1 MTFEVALVSV
11 LGALL
16 GSLRVLAMMVVGPLF
31 GHPAIGTR
39 SRITAALLLT
49 WAFAPVAVGPLARA
63 DWDVAS
69 LVWAAFVELAIG
81 GLIGLGASLVFSAM
95 MLLGEFV
102 AVQGGIGA
110 AQAIDPATGV
120 SSPAIGLAL
129 EAFALLV
136 FLAIDGHHELIRG
149 IGESFVILPV
159 GGAPP
164 SPETFLAVAR
174 LASSVWSIAVQIAAP
189 VVVAIFVQNVATGV
203 LSRALPQLNILIVNL
218 PLHVG
223 VVLLL
228 LGLGSNELIHAMKDR
243 IEVWPEGVFEVVAGG
258 SHGR

>member
-1 MTFEVALVSV
+1 M
-11 LGALL
+11 
-16 GSLRVLAMMVVGPLF
+16 
-31 GHPAIGTR
+31 
-39 SRITAALLLT
+39 
-49 WAFAPVAVGPLARA
+49 
-63 DWDVAS
+63 
-69 LVWAAFVELAIG
+69 
-81 GLIGLGASLVFSAM
+81 
-95 MLLGEFV
+95 
-102 AVQGGIGA
+102 
-110 AQAIDPATGV
+110 
-120 SSPAIGLAL
+120 
-129 EAFALLV
+129 
-136 FLAIDGHHELIRG
+136 
-149 IGESFVILPV
+149 
-159 GGAPP
+159 
-164 SPETFLAVAR
+164 AR

>member
-1 MTFEVALVSV
+1 MTLDVALVSV
-11 LGALL
+11 LGGLL

-31 GHPAIGTR
+31 GHPAISMR
-39 SRITAALLLT
+39 LRLSAALLLT
-49 WAFAPVAVGPLARA
+49 WAFAPVATGRLAQA

-69 LVWAAFVELAIG
+69 LAGAAFVELAIG
-81 GLIGLGASLVFSAM
+81 ALIGLGAGLVFTAM

-110 AQAIDPATGV
+110 AQAIDPATGI

-129 EAFALLV
+129 EAFAILI
-136 FLAIDGHHELIRG
+136 FLAIDGHHDLIRG
-149 IGESFVILPV
+149 LGESFTLLPV
-159 GGAPP
+159 GGALP
-164 SPETFLAVAR
+164 SPETFLGVAR
-174 LASSVWSIAVQIAAP
+174 LASAVWRIAVQIAAP

-223 VVLLL
+223 IVMLL
-228 LGLGSNELIHAMKDR
+228 LGLGANELIHAMKDR
-243 IEVWPEGVFEVVAGG
+243 IEIWPQGVFEVLVGG
-258 SHGR
+258 GHGG